1 MCSGVRVRLG
11 VPWVGEDA
19 VATSQRYTGALER
32 SEEEKMGR
40 DEDRDRDRDQNRPG
54 KHDPEREGHVHE
66 DTAKDIDPS
75 KYGPP
80 PDDDE

>member
-1 MCSGVRVRLG
+1 
-11 VPWVGEDA
+11 
-19 VATSQRYTGALER
+19 
-32 SEEEKMGR
+32 MGW
-40 DEDRDRDRDQNRPG
+40 DEDKDDKNKDKDRPG

-66 DTAKDIDPS
+66 DTAKSIDPS

>member
-1 MCSGVRVRLG
+1 M
-11 VPWVGEDA
+11 
-19 VATSQRYTGALER
+19 VASQRYTGWEGVR
-32 SEEEKMGR
+32 KMGK
-40 DEDRDRDRDQNRPG
+40 DEDKDQDRLG

-66 DTAKDIDPS
+66 DTARSIDPS

>member
-1 MCSGVRVRLG
+1 
-11 VPWVGEDA
+11 
-19 VATSQRYTGALER
+19 
-32 SEEEKMGR
+32 MGR
-40 DEDRDRDRDQNRPG
+40 DEDKDKDKDKDKDRPG

-66 DTAKDIDPS
+66 DTAKSIDPS